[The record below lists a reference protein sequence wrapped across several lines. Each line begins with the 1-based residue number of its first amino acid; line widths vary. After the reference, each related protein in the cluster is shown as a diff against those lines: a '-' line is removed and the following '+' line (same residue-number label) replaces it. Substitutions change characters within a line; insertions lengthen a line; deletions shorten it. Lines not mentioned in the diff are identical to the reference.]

1 MKRGRVRLGTL
12 TALALFATFLGG
24 STARAQDIDCQRG
37 DLEVMRLVFEG
48 NHAFTDADLAKTIVT
63 TPSAWARRYLHLPFT
78 VKHCLDRSE
87 LPNDRARLI
96 IFYRRRGYPKAT
108 VDTAVKLLA
117 PGAVEVKFTIN
128 EGPPMILKSF
138 VIQGLDSV
146 PERTR
151 ITRGLAVRVGG
162 RFDRFVIDAATD
174 TVRARLHN
182 NGYPRADAV
191 NHFHDQ
197 RQHAECVGHRSR
209 DSRNAG
215 QYRSDQNRCNAA
227 GKQIAADTDQR
238 GAPHHGARF
247 GRLFRENEV
256 VDAQRALY
264 QTEAYQH
271 VSITPDSG
279 SDSLVTLYVNLAEAA
294 MHAARVGAGYGT
306 LDCFR
311 VTGEYTDYNF
321 LNGARR
327 LDVNT
332 RVSKIGIGRPL
343 NGFSGLCPTAKNDVF
358 SNLLSYYMGATFRQP
373 VIFGLRTVPTL
384 TLYTQSV
391 SEYNAYRRTTAI
403 GGVASVVWR
412 ATTRTPVN
420 LSYSMDLGRTEAQ
433 PALFCAV
440 FNLCDAEERQRIEK
454 TQRLAILSL
463 AATRDNSN
471 NVLSPTR
478 GSIIRVEARHS
489 SPVILSDTA
498 LQFNK
503 FVGDASRYI
512 NAGGGNVLAL
522 RIRGGVVYGRTLGS
536 ATGFIPPSER
546 LYAGGPNT
554 VRGFAQNELGSA
566 IYIAPTFQQV
576 LPAESGRPDTLVK
589 DTTGVLGRVV
599 PVGGNSLVV
608 ANVELRLRSPVLPEL
623 LQLTLFT
630 DAGEVWNRGSTAA
643 LEWSQA
649 EDHARRS
656 GDGVLAG
663 GSGARGDRIQPVS
676 SPSRSV
682 VLRGD
687 GQGGRTALRQ
697 SGQPAA
703 DALQR
708 GCAAGERDHHAGPGY
723 QCAVLPGLVRAAEGE
738 QLQKPSHVQLRDRPG
753 VLASDDSPPPHR
765 SRERHQSWW
774 GSD

>member
-1 MKRGRVRLGTL
+1 
-12 TALALFATFLGG
+12 
-24 STARAQDIDCQRG
+24 
-37 DLEVMRLVFEG
+37 VFEG

-96 IFYRRRGYPKAT
+96 IFYRRRGYPRVT

-151 ITRGLAVRVGG
+151 ITRGLTVRVGG
-162 RFDRFVIDAATD
+162 RFDRFLIDAATD

-191 NHFHDQ
+191 NHFMI
-197 RQHAECVGHRSR
+197 S
-209 DSRNAG
+209 DSTLSAWDTVTATPGTRANIGAIKIDVTPQG
-215 QYRSDQNRCNAA
+215 NKSQ
-227 GKQIAADTDQR
+227 QIPTSVVRRIMGLDS
-238 GAPHHGARF
+238 

-440 FNLCDAEERQRIEK
+440 FNLCDAEERQRVEK

-463 AATRDNSN
+463 SATRDNSN

-478 GSIIRVEARHS
+478 GSIVRVEARHS
-489 SPVILSDTA
+489 SPLILSDTA

-503 FVGDASRYI
+503 FIGDASRYI

-522 RIRGGVVYGRTLGS
+522 RLRGGVVYGRTLGS

-599 PVGGNSLVV
+599 PVGGNSLIVG
-608 ANVELRLRSPVLPEL
+608 NIELRLRSPILPEL

-630 DAGEVWNRGSTAA
+630 DAGEVWNRGSPAA
-643 LEWSQA
+643 L
-649 EDHARRS
+649 S
-656 GDGVLAG
+656 GVKLKITPGVQVTAF
-663 GSGARGDRIQPVS
+663 SPV
-676 SPSRSV
+676 
-682 VLRGD
+682 
-687 GQGGRTALRQ
+687 
-697 SGQPAA
+697 
-703 DALQR
+703 
-708 GCAAGERDHHAGPGY
+708 GP
-723 QCAVLPGLVRAAEGE
+723 VRAAIGYNPYRRPAGPLYYQATNNGG
-738 QLQKPSHVQLRDRPG
+738 QLLCVSPGNQLPTHFNTVSQGTGTQVIYTQDPATDA
-753 VLASDDSPPPHR
+753 LSCPASFEPPKVTSFR
-765 SRERHQSWW
+765 SRLTFSFAIGQAF
-774 GSD
+774 